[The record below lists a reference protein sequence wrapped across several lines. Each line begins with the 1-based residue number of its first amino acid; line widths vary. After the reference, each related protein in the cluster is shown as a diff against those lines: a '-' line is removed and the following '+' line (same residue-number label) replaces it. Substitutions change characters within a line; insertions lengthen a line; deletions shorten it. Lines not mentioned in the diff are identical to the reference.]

1 MSCATAYP
9 ILRAFCGPSPA
20 RRMYFSPSLAGSS
33 SPMTSSVTPR
43 RAFKS
48 SCEPLRLSCVDASAL
63 RRRQKRGQRSR
74 RGSGWPSASDAR
86 WRIVKAYRQVIA
98 TSCRCCERQIR
109 CRLLR
114 AKTCVVYGM
123 SRQRTDDHEQGEH
136 YRTRWRLENPYSSI
150 MRALETQHLAFIDSV
165 LNTSVSGASLGRVA
179 SLRSALPNVRLTV
192 SKLLLQ

>member
-1 MSCATAYP
+1 
-9 ILRAFCGPSPA
+9 
-20 RRMYFSPSLAGSS
+20 
-33 SPMTSSVTPR
+33 
-43 RAFKS
+43 
-48 SCEPLRLSCVDASAL
+48 
-63 RRRQKRGQRSR
+63 
-74 RGSGWPSASDAR
+74 
-86 WRIVKAYRQVIA
+86 
-98 TSCRCCERQIR
+98 
-109 CRLLR
+109 
-114 AKTCVVYGM
+114 M